1 MCSGC
6 RLPDLVQGSKM
17 SGVVIAT
24 LNAGSSSVKLAA
36 YRFEAN
42 DKLGLPLLRANLSGL
57 PDAPTL
63 SAKSE
68 EPEIGT
74 RFLAAADVSSL
85 DLNLLAPRLL
95 DAIEKS
101 IRAPV
106 DALGHRIVQGGPG
119 IMDTRLAIPGLLA
132 YLDSL
137 CPLAPDH
144 QPHNLRAVRAVAASR
159 PGLLQTL
166 SFDTAFHRT
175 QPRLAQLYAIPRALS
190 DAGIIRYGYH
200 GLSYANIA
208 RRLPDLFPERPHRRT
223 LALHLGS
230 GASLCAILEGR
241 SIASSMGFSAISG
254 IPMST
259 RSGDVDPGAIL
270 YLLSEKQMSPEQ
282 ISLMLRK
289 QSGLLG
295 VSGLSGD
302 LRTVE
307 ASTTPESEEAI
318 NLFIYRIVRECGS
331 LIAALGGLDALVFTA
346 GIGENSPRVRAGV
359 AKGLAWAGV
368 VLNAEANQTGA
379 SILSPPDSPIG
390 VVVVPADEEWEIAR
404 GSLSVYETAGTH
416 RST

>member
-1 MCSGC
+1 
-6 RLPDLVQGSKM
+6 M
-17 SGVVIAT
+17 SGVLIAT
-24 LNAGSSSVKLAA
+24 LNSGSSSLKIAC
-36 YRFEAN
+36 YRSKA
-42 DKLGLPLLRANLSGL
+42 DDTPGLELLRVHLSGL
-57 PDAPTL
+57 PDAPRL
-63 SAKSE
+63 SARSAD
-68 EPEIGT
+68 PEIAE
-74 RFLAAADVSSL
+74 RFLAAADISNL
-85 DLNLLAPRLL
+85 DLNTLAPRLL
-95 DAIEKS
+95 AATEAALG
-101 IRAPV
+101 APV
-106 DALGHRIVQGGPG
+106 AALGHRIVQGGPD
-119 IMDTRLAIPGLLA
+119 ILDTRLASPELMA

-144 QPHNLRAVRAVAASR
+144 QPHNLGAVRAVAASR

-190 DAGIIRYGYH
+190 DAGLIRYGYH

-208 RRLPDLFPERPHRRT
+208 RRLPDLFPDRPHRRT

-230 GASLCAILEGR
+230 GASLCAILDGH

-259 RSGDVDPGAIL
+259 RSGDLDPGAVL
-270 YLLSEKQMSPEQ
+270 YLLSEKQMSPDQ
-282 ISLMLRK
+282 VSLMLRK

-346 GIGENSPRVRAGV
+346 GIGENSHRVRAGV
-359 AKGLAWAGV
+359 AKGLAWAGLV
-368 VLNAEANQTGA
+368 ISDEANQAGVP
-379 SILSPPDSPIG
+379 ILSSPSDPIG
-390 VVVVPADEEWEIAR
+390 VAVVPADEELEIAR
-404 GSLSVYETAGTH
+404 GSLSVYEAT
-416 RST
+416 RSTCSK

>member
-1 MCSGC
+1 
-6 RLPDLVQGSKM
+6 M
-17 SGVVIAT
+17 SGVLIAT
-24 LNAGSSSVKLAA
+24 LNSGSSSIKIAC
-36 YRFEAN
+36 YRSEA
-42 DKLGLPLLRANLSGL
+42 DDTPGLELLRVHLSGL
-57 PDAPTL
+57 PDAPRL
-63 SAKSE
+63 SARSAD
-68 EPEIGT
+68 PEIAE
-74 RFLAAADVSSL
+74 RFLTAADISNL
-85 DLNLLAPRLL
+85 DLNTLAPRLL
-95 DAIEKS
+95 AATEAALG
-101 IRAPV
+101 APV
-106 DALGHRIVQGGPG
+106 DALGHRIVQGGPD
-119 IMDTRLAIPGLLA
+119 ILDTRLATPDLLN

-144 QPHNLRAVRAVAASR
+144 QPHNLSAVRALAASR
-159 PGLLQTL
+159 PGLFQTL

-208 RRLPDLFPERPHRRT
+208 RRLPDLFPDRPHRRT

-230 GASLCAILEGR
+230 GASLCAILDGQ
-241 SIASSMGFSAISG
+241 SMASSMGFSAISG

-259 RSGDVDPGAIL
+259 RSGDLDPGAVL
-270 YLLSEKQMSPEQ
+270 YLLSEKQMSTEQ
-282 ISLMLRK
+282 VSLMLRK

-346 GIGENSPRVRAGV
+346 GIGENSHRVRAGV

-368 VLNAEANQTGA
+368 VTCAEANQAGVP
-379 SILSPPDSPIG
+379 ILSSPSDPIG
-390 VVVVPADEEWEIAR
+390 VAVVPADEELEIAR
-404 GSLSVYETAGTH
+404 GGLSVYDAT
-416 RST
+416 RSTRSK

>member
-1 MCSGC
+1 
-6 RLPDLVQGSKM
+6 M
-17 SGVVIAT
+17 SGAVIAT
-24 LNAGSSSVKLAA
+24 LNSGSSSLKVAA
-36 YRFEAN
+36 YRFRADAN
-42 DKLGLPLLRANLSGL
+42 PGPPLLRASLSGL
-57 PDAPTL
+57 PDAPAL
-63 SAKSE
+63 SARSDD
-68 EPEIGT
+68 PEIGA

-85 DLNLLAPRLL
+85 DLNLLAPRIL
-95 DAIEKS
+95 DAIEGA

-106 DALGHRIVQGGPG
+106 ETLGHRIVQGGPG
-119 IMDTRLAIPGLLA
+119 IMDTRPATPDLLT

-144 QPHNLRAVRAVAASR
+144 QPHNLSAVRAVMASR

-190 DAGIIRYGYH
+190 DAGLIRYGYH

-208 RRLPDLFPERPHRRT
+208 RRLPELFPDRPHRRT

-230 GASLCAILEGR
+230 GASLCAILDGQ

-259 RSGDVDPGAIL
+259 RSGDLDPGAVL
-270 YLLSEKQMSPEQ
+270 YLLSQKQMSPEQ
-282 ISLMLRK
+282 VSLMLRK

-295 VSGLSGD
+295 VYGLSGD

-307 ASTTPESEEAI
+307 ASATPESEEAV

-346 GIGENSPRVRAGV
+346 GIGENSHKVRAGV
-359 AKGLAWAGV
+359 ARGLAWAGIV
-368 VLNAEANQTGA
+368 IHEEANRAGKL
-379 SILSPPDSPIG
+379 ILSSPGDRVGIA
-390 VVVVPADEEWEIAR
+390 VVPADEECEIAR
-404 GSLSVYETAGTH
+404 GGLSVYESM
-416 RST
+416 RRIV